1 MDDQRLNRR
10 QIARQ
15 KSKDDGEQ
23 PLPSAMQVPSPR
35 STPRPL
41 MVALLVGVVGLAGCA
56 PVYRLGAGPEA
67 TTPQHVPRLPSS
79 AAVSG

>member
-1 MDDQRLNRR
+1 MDDQRLDRR

-15 KSKDDGEQ
+15 KSMDDGEQ

-41 MVALLVGVVGLAGCA
+41 MVALLVGMVPLVGCA

-67 TTPQHVPRLPSS
+67 TTPHHLPHPPSS
-79 AAVSG
+79 AAASG